1 MSQYL
6 LLNNVVV
13 QGVVKRTIDEALEQA
28 EEIIKRLEGH
38 LKMLAACS
46 PHAVK
51 DAYGDP
57 INGIFLNWIDYVEY
71 ETRNALEELQ
81 DAYVN
86 RHLLVVA
93 KNSDENDVKESY

>member
-13 QGVVKRTIDEALEQA
+13 QGVVKRTIDEFLIYA
-28 EEIIKRLEGH
+28 EETIKRAEER
-38 LKMLAACS
+38 LKMLAVCS
-46 PHAVK
+46 PHDVK
-51 DAYGDP
+51 DDNGDH
-57 INGIFLNWIDYVEY
+57 LNWVDYVEY

-81 DAYVN
+81 EAYVN

-93 KNSDENDVKESY
+93 KSSDENDVKESY

>member
-6 LLNNVVV
+6 LLNNVRVP
-13 QGVVKRTIDEALEQA
+13 GVVKRTIDEALEEA
-28 EEIIKRLEGH
+28 EETIKRLEEH

-51 DAYGDP
+51 NDYGDP
-57 INGIFLNWIDYVEY
+57 INWVDYVEY
-71 ETRNALEELQ
+71 ETRNALEGLQ
-81 DAYVN
+81 EAYVN
-86 RHLLVVA
+86 QHLLVVA

>member
-6 LLNNVVV
+6 LLNNVRVP
-13 QGVVKRTIDEALEQA
+13 GVIKRTIDESLECA
-28 EEIIKRLEGH
+28 EETIKRVEER
-38 LKMLAACS
+38 LKMFAVCS
-46 PHAVK
+46 PHDVK
-51 DAYGDP
+51 DAYGNP
-57 INGIFLNWIDYVEY
+57 INWVDYVEY

-93 KNSDENDVKESY
+93 KSSDENDVRESY

>member
-6 LLNNVVV
+6 LLNNVIVPN
-13 QGVVKRTIDEALEQA
+13 VVKRTIDEALELA
-28 EEIIKRLEGH
+28 EDTIKRLEAH

-46 PHAVK
+46 PHDVK
-51 DAYGDP
+51 DARGDP
-57 INGIFLNWIDYVEY
+57 INWVDYAEY

>member
-6 LLNNVVV
+6 LLNNVIVPN
-13 QGVVKRTIDEALEQA
+13 VVKRTIDEALEQA
-28 EEIIKRLEGH
+28 EDTIKRLEGH
-38 LKMLAACS
+38 LKVLAACS

-57 INGIFLNWIDYVEY
+57 INWVDYAEY

-86 RHLLVVA
+86 RYLLIVA
-93 KNSDENDVKESY
+93 KSSDENDVTESY

>member
-6 LLNNVVV
+6 LLNNVIV
-13 QGVVKRTIDEALEQA
+13 QGVVKRAIGEALEQA
-28 EEIIKRLEGH
+28 EETIKRLEGH

-57 INGIFLNWIDYVEY
+57 INWVDYVEY
-71 ETRNALEELQ
+71 ETRNALEDLQ

-86 RHLLVVA
+86 RHLLIVA

>member
-6 LLNNVVV
+6 LLNNVIVPN
-13 QGVVKRTIDEALEQA
+13 VVKRTIDEALAEA
-28 EEIIKRLEGH
+28 EETIKMLEEH

-51 DAYGDP
+51 NTYGDP
-57 INGIFLNWIDYVEY
+57 INWIDYVEY

-81 DAYVN
+81 EAYVN
-86 RHLLVVA
+86 RHLLIVA
-93 KNSDENDVKESY
+93 KSSDENDVKESY

>member
-6 LLNNVVV
+6 LLNNVIV
-13 QGVVKRTIDEALEQA
+13 QGVVKRTIEEALAEA
-28 EEIIKRLEGH
+28 EETIKRLEGH

-51 DAYGDP
+51 NAYGDP
-57 INGIFLNWIDYVEY
+57 INWVDYVEY

-81 DAYVN
+81 EAYVN

-93 KNSDENDVKESY
+93 KNSDENDVTESY